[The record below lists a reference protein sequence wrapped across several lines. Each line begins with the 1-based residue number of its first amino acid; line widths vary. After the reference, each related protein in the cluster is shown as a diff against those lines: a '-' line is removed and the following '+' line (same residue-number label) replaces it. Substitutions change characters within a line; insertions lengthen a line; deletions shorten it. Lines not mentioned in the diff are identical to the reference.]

1 MLDFAECNPANTLG
15 VKCSTDKTAMKDFL
29 QSLMLDFY

>member
-1 MLDFAECNPANTLG
+1 MLDFAECNPANTLD
-15 VKCSTDKTAMKDFL
+15 VKCSANKTEMKDFL